1 MQNSYYVVEL
11 LKKVFESSFLVETSE
26 GKVQVVSGNLFEHNG
41 KFFYLDD
48 VIKGILELV
57 EIYHSWIIDLNDL
70 HDVLYAKYIYDP
82 IILESIKQKI
92 F

>member
-57 EIYHSWIIDLNDL
+57 EIYHSWSIDLNDL
-70 HDVLYAKYIYDP
+70 HDILYTKYIDDP
-82 IILESIKQKI
+82 TILKSIKQKL